1 MGSIVSFVQ
10 KRAGASRPGLAAGTP
25 ATVIIF
31 PGVRYERPGG
41 QNAVS
46 RPGLGLPKQIK
57 PQH

>member
-10 KRAGASRPGLAAGTP
+10 KRAGASRPALAVGAP

-31 PGVRYERPGG
+31 PGVRYERPEA
-41 QNAVS
+41 QSAKS
-46 RPGLGLPKQIK
+46 RPVLGLPLRTK